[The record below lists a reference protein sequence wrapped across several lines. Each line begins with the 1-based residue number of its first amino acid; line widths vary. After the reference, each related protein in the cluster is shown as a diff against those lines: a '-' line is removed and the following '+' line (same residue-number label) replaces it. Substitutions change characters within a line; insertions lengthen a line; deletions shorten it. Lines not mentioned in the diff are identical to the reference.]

1 MRMFFF
7 RVAKRLLRYRFERF
21 SSKAFP
27 ELLTFPQIFPTSF
40 AKQKSDRCL
49 TAATWFRFFF
59 EWVAVWIRIVVEDLG
74 LLQSTIDIQN
84 LRWVQWGASSHNII
98 PYLQKHQISW
108 ISVSKLAIDTWSWIR
123 TVRRVRRAL
132 GNHYRCADPGS
143 RINGKFWYTDPAGLV
158 FLEKVLDVMNWHTPA
173 YCVFQ
178 PMIHTNFFRAI

>member
-1 MRMFFF
+1 MLMFFF
-7 RVAKRLLRYRFERF
+7 RVAKKLLRYRFERF

-27 ELLTFPQIFPTSF
+27 ELLTPPQIFPTSF

-84 LRWVQWGASSHNII
+84 LLWVQWGASSHNII

-108 ISVSKLAIDTWSWIR
+108 ISVSKLAIDLWSWIR
-123 TVRRVRRAL
+123 NLRWVRRVQRPL
-132 GNHYRCADPGS
+132 GNHAPSGIIIGMQIQDQGS
-143 RINGKFWYTDPAGLV
+143 MAGFDTLIHCV
-158 FLEKVLDVMNWHTPA
+158 MFLEKLWDV
-173 YCVFQ
+173 
-178 PMIHTNFFRAI
+178 IH